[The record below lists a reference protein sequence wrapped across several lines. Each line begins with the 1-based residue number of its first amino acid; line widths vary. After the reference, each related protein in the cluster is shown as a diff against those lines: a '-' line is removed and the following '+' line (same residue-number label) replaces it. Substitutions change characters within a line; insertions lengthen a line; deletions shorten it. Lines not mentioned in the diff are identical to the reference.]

1 MEKKEETMKKRCIT
15 ALLCLLLGG
24 AILCTS
30 AFALAGDID
39 GDGKLGNSDLSMLIS
54 FLSGHGESVKIANL
68 DADNNG
74 KVNNRDAV
82 IIAQALAGWD
92 VELFGG
98 IGADGADID
107 VSELR

>member
-1 MEKKEETMKKRCIT
+1 MKKRFVGV
-15 ALLCLLLGG
+15 LLCIAVAAML
-24 AILCTS
+24 
-30 AFALAGDID
+30 FPVHALATAGDID
-39 GDGKLGNSDLSMLIS
+39 GDGKLSNSDLSMLIS
-54 FLSGHGESVKIANL
+54 FLSGHEENVKIANL

-74 KVNNRDAV
+74 KVNNRDAI

-107 VSELR
+107 VGELR

>member
-1 MEKKEETMKKRCIT
+1 MKNRLIPS
-15 ALLCLLLGG
+15 LCAVLLGCFLLS
-24 AILCTS
+24 LC
-30 AFALAGDID
+30 AYAAAGDID
-39 GDGKLGNSDLSMLIS
+39 GDGKLASNDLAVLIS
-54 FLSGHGESVKIANL
+54 FLSGPGENVKIANL

-82 IIAQALAGWD
+82 LISQALAGWD
-92 VELFGG
+92 VPLFGG

>member
-1 MEKKEETMKKRCIT
+1 MKKRFVGV
-15 ALLCLLLGG
+15 LLCIAVAAMLFPVH
-24 AILCTS
+24 T
-30 AFALAGDID
+30 FATAGDID
-39 GDGKLGNSDLSMLIS
+39 GDGKLSNSDLSMLIS
-54 FLSGHGESVKIANL
+54 FLSGHEENVKIANL

-74 KVNNRDAV
+74 KVNNRDAI

-107 VSELR
+107 VGDLR